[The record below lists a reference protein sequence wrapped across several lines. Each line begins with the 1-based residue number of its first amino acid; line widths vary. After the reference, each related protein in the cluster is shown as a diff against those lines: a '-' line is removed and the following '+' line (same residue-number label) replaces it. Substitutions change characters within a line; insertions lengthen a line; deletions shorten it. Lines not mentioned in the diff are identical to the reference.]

1 MLHEKQT
8 TRLGYPVPVTISV
21 TGYKKKNIKEDKLQG
36 SGLIQSGSG
45 TSISAQSGS
54 NISAQSGSRSG
65 CGSIKS
71 LNPALMRIQT
81 RTLEGKFPKSNE
93 VKKYY

>member
-54 NISAQSGSRSG
+54 NISAQSGST
-65 CGSIKS
+65 KF
-71 LNPALMRIQT
+71 LNLDPMRI
-81 RTLEGKFPKSNE
+81 RLHKGKFGGEIFKVFIINI
-93 VKKYY
+93 